1 MSQSIELS
9 DLQISMMRV
18 LWREGEASAADVHR
32 ALLNDR
38 DLAFTSVSTMLNRL
52 EKKGLITH
60 RKEGRQFIFR
70 ALVSEE
76 KALQSDMEAL
86 MGRWFSGSA
95 PVLVNHLL
103 KKGDIGDDD
112 LDRIKAMIAQARE
125 NEVTS

>member
-112 LDRIKAMIAQARE
+112 LDRIKTMIAQARE